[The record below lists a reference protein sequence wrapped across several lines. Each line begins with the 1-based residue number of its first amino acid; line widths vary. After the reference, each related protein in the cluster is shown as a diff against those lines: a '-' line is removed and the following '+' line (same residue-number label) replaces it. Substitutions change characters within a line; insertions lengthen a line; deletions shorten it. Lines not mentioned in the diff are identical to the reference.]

1 MVTVRVLRPF
11 YVAGHAAEVGE
22 IVGVALH
29 DARWL
34 GGENY

>member
-1 MVTVRVLRPF
+1 MLKVRVPRPF
-11 YVAGHAAEVGE
+11 YVAGRAAEVGE
-22 IVGVALH
+22 IVGVASD